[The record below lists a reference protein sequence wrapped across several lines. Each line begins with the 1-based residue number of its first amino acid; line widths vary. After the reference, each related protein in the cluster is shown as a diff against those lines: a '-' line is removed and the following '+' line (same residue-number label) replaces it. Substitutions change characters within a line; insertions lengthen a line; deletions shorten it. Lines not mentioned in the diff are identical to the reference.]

1 MEVIKIFK
9 NFIVILNRAQKFFIL
24 RCIDFISLYL
34 SFVITNWLLINHL
47 GGNYITKFDNFF
59 VFLIIFLSIFIYS
72 ITGQYNGLTRYRNS
86 RSFYNIACRN
96 LLLILIINSLSFA
109 LYKEFIPF
117 KYSITFWI
125 IITGALCFI
134 RVILRDILLKM
145 NEMNISKKKR
155 VAIYGAGAAGA
166 QLAASLRLA
175 RSHNIMFFIDD
186 NLELYKRN
194 LGGIPILPPSSL
206 KNKKNNLD
214 QVLLAIPSL
223 NKANKA
229 SILESLQNQ
238 GIPVLMVPSIDDLSS
253 GRAKINA
260 LQPIAIEDLLTRDI
274 VSPNNKLLKNSIK
287 GKVVCVTGAGGSIG
301 SELCRQ
307 ILNNSPSI
315 IILIERNEP
324 SLYKINQE
332 LIEVNNSEVP
342 IKSILGSVI
351 DFNLL
356 VHTFKKYKVDI
367 VFHAAAYKHVPLV
380 ELNPISGLRNNV
392 FSTVAISKAA
402 IEAEVEKMILISSDK
417 AVRPTNIMGASKR
430 LSELIFQAHSEE
442 SVGNNNKT
450 CFSMVRF
457 GNVLNSSGSVVPI
470 FKRQIA
476 LGGPITLTDKRII
489 RYIMTIPEASQ
500 LVIQSATLAKGG
512 EVFILDMGEPILIE
526 DLAKKMI
533 RLSGLSV
540 KDKNNPK
547 GDIEII
553 ITGLRPGEKLFE
565 ELLICSDSQSTEHPL
580 IYKAKEEFISPKLL
594 WKYLDELWD
603 YIEKRDLKKIKKL
616 LKCMVPDWVD
626 NAKSY

>member
-1 MEVIKIFK
+1 MIFL
-9 NFIVILNRAQKFFIL
+9 NFIIYRE
-24 RCIDFISLYL
+24 
-34 SFVITNWLLINHL
+34 LIPYK
-47 GGNYITKFDNFF
+47 YI
-59 VFLIIFLSIFIYS
+59 
-72 ITGQYNGLTRYRNS
+72 
-86 RSFYNIACRN
+86 
-96 LLLILIINSLSFA
+96 
-109 LYKEFIPF
+109 
-117 KYSITFWI
+117 ITFWI
-125 IITGALCFI
+125 IITGFLCFI
-134 RVILRDILLKM
+134 RVILRDILLKI
-145 NEMNISKKKR
+145 NEINILKKKR
-155 VAIYGAGAAGA
+155 VVIYGAGAAGA

-175 RSHNIMFFIDD
+175 RSHNIMFFVDD

-206 KNKKNNLD
+206 KNKKKNFD

-223 NKANKA
+223 NKTNKA

-238 GIPVLMVPSIDDLSS
+238 GISVLMVPSIDDLSS
-253 GRAKINA
+253 GKAKINA
-260 LQPIAIEDLLTRDI
+260 LQPIAIEDLLTRQI
-274 VSPNNKLLKNSIK
+274 VSPNDKLIKNSIK
-287 GKVVCVTGAGGSIG
+287 GKVVCLTGAGGSIG

-307 ILNNSPSI
+307 ILNNSPST
-315 IILIERNEP
+315 IILIERNEL
-324 SLYKINQE
+324 SLYKISQE
-332 LIEVNNSEVP
+332 LIESNINKIP

-356 VHTFKKYKVDI
+356 LETFKKFKVDI

-392 FSTVAISKAA
+392 FSTFTIARAA
-402 IEAEVEKMILISSDK
+402 LTAKVEKMILISSDK

-430 LSELIFQAHSEE
+430 LSELIFQAYSEE
-442 SVGNNNKT
+442 SINQNKKT

-470 FKRQIA
+470 FKKQIA
-476 LGGPITLTDKRII
+476 LGGPITLTDRRII

-500 LVIQSATLAKGG
+500 LVIQAASLAKGG

-553 ITGLRPGEKLFE
+553 ITGLRPGEKLYE
-565 ELLICSDSQSTEHPL
+565 ELLIGADSKRTKHPL
-580 IYKAKEEFISPKLL
+580 IYKANEELISPELL
-594 WKYLDELWD
+594 WKHLEELNV
-603 YIEKRDLKKIKKL
+603 YIDKRDLHEIKKI
-616 LKCMVPDWVD
+616 LKRLVPDWVD
-626 NAKSY
+626 NTNS